1 MCPVSIE
8 FSLVVPSTMA
18 GWPLTFYSGLRH
30 ITAAATTL
38 RMTTPNAV
46 DTVVCI
52 QPQAIWSQKDNRKTN
67 IEKRRTGSENGE
79 EDGITDFSLAPPLTM
94 ELASKSVTGE
104 FIKGREVIGA
114 RWTIDSEVS
123 RRCTSLPASF

>member
-18 GWPLTFYSGLRH
+18 GWPLTVYSGLH
-30 ITAAATTL
+30 QITAAATTL

-52 QPQAIWSQKDNRKTN
+52 QPQAIWSQKDKRKTD
-67 IEKRRTGSENGE
+67 IEKRRTGSENG
-79 EDGITDFSLAPPLTM
+79 EDGITDFSLAPPLTT
-94 ELASKSVTGE
+94 ELASESVV
-104 FIKGREVIGA
+104 KGREVIGA
-114 RWTIDSEVS
+114 RRTIDSEVS